1 MESVRIRFSRRVL
14 VLHVIRG
21 RQIHQIR
28 TCRRLQK
35 LQPRVQREQRQIGG
49 VLIRSWPPHERLAI
63 GEPEFREIGLVGIF
77 GRERYPIHFVGERL
91 EEFVLGGDDGRRDAD
106 AAQRA
111 KDRAA
116 TQPARV
122 GDHDF
127 FAGLRVEIEIAV
139 DAMNGGRNAGHDRR
153 IVCVRGG
160 WQRRQRVADEAV
172 APQRGKRRKFAVG
185 DAMVEIFG
193 IESIETNHHGR
204 ALWARICAAVHDN
217 SATSA
222 IRLEAVRM
230 MRRLQAKRPL
240 SARAAVSTD
249 CRRFRASASSG
260 DVARQRRPRPS
271 SQALRRCARTNR
283 PSARQAHGHASRSA
297 SRHRRCPSMRAP
309 LAMPAVSKAGY
320 ALGLLPIT
328 SAIPPRMATEDR
340 TRRGVIASP
349 IMSVPAMAVMTGTE
363 SCTDAPCAGERPGS
377 AAYQIE

>member
-185 DAMVEIFG
+185 DAVVEIFG

-240 SARAAVSTD
+240 SARAQCRLIAAVFAQARPAATLRD
-249 CRRFRASASSG
+249 K
-260 DVARQRRPRPS
+260 DVLDLHRK
-271 SQALRRCARTNR
+271 RCAD
-283 PSARQAHGHASRSA
+283 ARERID
-297 SRHRRCPSMRAP
+297 HRRDKRTVTQADRRRDIDAVHQCARLWRCPP
-309 LAMPAVSKAGY
+309 
-320 ALGLLPIT
+320 
-328 SAIPPRMATEDR
+328 
-340 TRRGVIASP
+340 
-349 IMSVPAMAVMTGTE
+349 
-363 SCTDAPCAGERPGS
+363 
-377 AAYQIE
+377 